1 MVGRIVNTIGARQ
14 LEGKNMLITV
24 EGIDGSGKNT
34 LARGLTAVL
43 AASRD
48 VKMVTS
54 PGYDRTET
62 GKLIG
67 RYLSGSFNLGNDS
80 PYALSLL
87 FALDRQEGQPDLR
100 NWLADGKLVIADR
113 YAASNIAY
121 QAARADDPR
130 ESVRVRRFVLD
141 LEYQRL
147 STIVPDYN
155 IWLDIPVDVSREL
168 IMRKGKRDYVDT
180 TYDKFEA
187 DGNLM
192 RKVSDEY
199 RELAKSDRYGQWIR
213 IEPVQ
218 NGRLRAAEAILDEA
232 LTKLSL

>member
-1 MVGRIVNTIGARQ
+1 
-14 LEGKNMLITV
+14 MLITV

-34 LARGLTAVL
+34 LACGLSTVL
-43 AASRD
+43 AASHD
-48 VKMVTS
+48 VKMVAS

-67 RYLSGSFNLGNDS
+67 RYLSGNFDLGNDS

-100 NWLADGKLVIADR
+100 KWLAEGKLVIADR

-121 QAARADDPR
+121 QAARADDPD
-130 ESVRVRRFVLD
+130 ESARVRQFVLD

-147 STIVPDYN
+147 STIVPAYN
-155 IWLDIPVDVSREL
+155 IWLDIPVDFSREL
-168 IMRKGKRDYVDT
+168 IARKGKRDYVST

-192 RKVSDEY
+192 RKVSEEY
-199 RELAKSDRYGQWIR
+199 RELAKDDRYGKWIR

-218 NGRLRAAEAILDEA
+218 EGALRAAEAILDEA
-232 LTKLSL
+232 LGRLDLYS

>member
-1 MVGRIVNTIGARQ
+1 
-14 LEGKNMLITV
+14 MLITV

-34 LARGLTAVL
+34 LARGLSTVL
-43 AASRD
+43 AASHD
-48 VKMVTS
+48 VKMVAS

-67 RYLSGSFNLGNDS
+67 RYLSGNFDLGNDS

-87 FALDRQEGQPDLR
+87 FALDRQEGQPELR
-100 NWLADGKLVIADR
+100 KWLADGKLVIADR

-121 QAARADDPR
+121 QAARADNPE
-130 ESVRVRRFVLD
+130 ESARVRQFVLD
-141 LEYQRL
+141 LEYQKL
-147 STIVPDYN
+147 STVVPAYN

-168 IMRKGKRDYVDT
+168 IARKGKRDYVDT
-180 TYDKFEA
+180 AYDKFEA

-192 RKVSDEY
+192 KKVSDEY
-199 RELAKSDRYGQWIR
+199 RELAKNDRYGKWIR

-218 NGRLRAAEAILDEA
+218 DGRLRAAEAILDEA
-232 LTKLSL
+232 LERLAL